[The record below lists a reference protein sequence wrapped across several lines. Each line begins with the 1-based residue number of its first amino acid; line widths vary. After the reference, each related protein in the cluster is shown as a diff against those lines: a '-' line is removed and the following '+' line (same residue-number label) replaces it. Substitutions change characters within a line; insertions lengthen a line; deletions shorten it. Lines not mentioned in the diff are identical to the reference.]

1 MSTVVLAFLFVF
13 ALLLLAVGFAIG
25 VLWSRGRHGTELAEA
40 RALLA
45 VEGEKQQQVQET
57 LRAQISDIARQT
69 VQASESTIA
78 QIAASQ
84 IKESAARAEGEL
96 AKRVEAV
103 DAIAKPIQKSLADL
117 HKVTGE
123 LEGKR
128 AESYKALNAQ
138 VEVLRTQTHGLQQAL
153 SNASQARGTWGE
165 VTLMRILELAGV
177 ARYAVVTEQ
186 AQLESGLRPDV
197 LVRLPGGRT
206 LPIDAKAPA
215 KTYLDALAAEPGPE
229 RDALFKKHAN
239 NLYGHV
245 KTLGRK
251 DYQSQVDGDF
261 DQVLL
266 FVPSEAIA
274 AAAFATD
281 PELFERALKANVL
294 VVTPVSLLATLRAIA
309 LYWQNAEME
318 ENVRAIGAQ
327 ATELYDRVTVF
338 AGHVSELGKDLNK
351 VNKKYDAA
359 LGSFQ
364 RRVRPSGEKLKALGL
379 PTKSDALPEPPA
391 LSDAIDA
398 PDEGPS

>member
-1 MSTVVLAFLFVF
+1 M
-13 ALLLLAVGFAIG
+13 
-25 VLWSRGRHGTELAEA
+25 
-40 RALLA
+40 
-45 VEGEKQQQVQET
+45 
-57 LRAQISDIARQT
+57 
-69 VQASESTIA
+69 QASESTIA

-327 ATELYDRVTVF
+327 ATELYDRVTIF

-379 PTKSDALPEPPA
+379 PTKHNALPEPPA